1 MMPHAPSDGDWNLCF
16 RAGGSGVQQ
25 FIVAVFGFCL
35 KGKNRVF
42 ALQKVLRS
50 YSMHPN
56 EKIEKKQGI

>member
-1 MMPHAPSDGDWNLCF
+1 
-16 RAGGSGVQQ
+16 VQQ